1 MPSSDLIVFQ
11 EALSETPIPKEKLL
25 AAIPTDGNFIPFAE
39 LMIDLLCRLDK
50 KVDVGNRTREQ
61 GRWVSRKAL
70 RIILLEYEVYL
81 LGFEL
86 KDDDKIYY
94 HKALLDPSSSM
105 IISLCQRLEDEF
117 FPNKEISVDTM
128 VTAIKAAL
136 IARRDKVE
144 VVIAP
149 ELTLRVFVDYINT
162 SGVRKKRK
170 MPFKAMCE
178 EFYQYSRESVFRAIT
193 NSPYLEILPNKNNN
207 GIYIVMKTENQMNSN

>member
-1 MPSSDLIVFQ
+1 MSSSNLVVFQ
-11 EALSETPIPKEKLL
+11 EALSETPIAKDKLL
-25 AAIPTDGNFIPFAE
+25 ASIPTNGDFTPFAE
-39 LMIDLLCRLDK
+39 MMVDLLCRLDK
-50 KVDVGNRTREQ
+50 KVDTLTKTREQ

-86 KDDDKIYY
+86 REDDKIYY
-94 HKALLDPSSSM
+94 HKALLDPNSSM

-207 GIYIVMKTENQMNSN
+207 GIYIVMKTEKETNSN

>member
-117 FPNKEISVDTM
+117 FPNKEIPS
-128 VTAIKAAL
+128 L
-136 IARRDKVE
+136 
-144 VVIAP
+144 
-149 ELTLRVFVDYINT
+149 
-162 SGVRKKRK
+162 
-170 MPFKAMCE
+170 
-178 EFYQYSRESVFRAIT
+178 
-193 NSPYLEILPNKNNN
+193 
-207 GIYIVMKTENQMNSN
+207 